1 MGILQFTTRE
11 LAIDLAAM
19 GMDRR
24 TLVKAVGALA
34 IPALLSAEPNEWGT
48 PVIDIHYHPGGEAG
62 QEIRHADG
70 SGVTRAVLLPG
81 NGAEQRAKADVHD
94 HADRFVRFANFDV
107 REPAAE
113 KLFRASVQS
122 GAIGFGELKYP
133 VACDGPQMLRVYALA
148 AELGVPVLLHFQEN
162 QGHWNNGIARLPA
175 LVKSNPKTTF
185 VAHANSWWAHTSA
198 EVDDS
203 VDYPKGKIVPGG
215 ISDHLLSEYPNI
227 YGDLSANSGRN
238 FLQRDT
244 EFSARFVERHRA
256 KLMFG
261 SDCGCKD
268 GHGAG
273 QPQGPLGNLCTG
285 RETLTTLKKLCPA
298 SLFKQVTWDNA
309 MKLYKLG

>member
-81 NGAEQRAKADVHD
+81 NGAEQRARADVHD

-133 VACDGPQMLRVYALA
+133 VACDGPEMLRVYALA

-203 VDYPKGKIVPGG
+203 VDYPKEKIVPGG

>member
-1 MGILQFTTRE
+1 
-11 LAIDLAAM
+11 M

-133 VACDGPQMLRVYALA
+133 VACDGPEMLRVYALA

-175 LVKSNPKTTF
+175 LVKSNPKATF

-203 VDYPKGKIVPGG
+203 VDYPKEKIVPGG